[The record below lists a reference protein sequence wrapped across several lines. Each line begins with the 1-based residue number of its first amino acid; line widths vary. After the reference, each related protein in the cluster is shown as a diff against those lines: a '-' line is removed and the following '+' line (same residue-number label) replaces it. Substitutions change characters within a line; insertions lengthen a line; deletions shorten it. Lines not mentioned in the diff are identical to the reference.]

1 MGFRR
6 LRTPFPL
13 KGKKVFDLLRNYC
26 STFSGISVRGLAD
39 FLFEVGRN
47 MQKSLRVILL
57 TEQHPRCL
65 LLLMQLCTP
74 IVKMRDGHYDDA
86 RKRLFPS
93 RLGSERSFFSFVHHR
108 ELDHKK
114 RVPQKIQLPLQTA
127 NLVSVIAH

>member
-47 MQKSLRVILL
+47 MQPGSRYLSV
-57 TEQHPRCL
+57 
-65 LLLMQLCTP
+65 MLCMMAIFIAAMTNN
-74 IVKMRDGHYDDA
+74 VMSGLK
-86 RKRLFPS
+86 
-93 RLGSERSFFSFVHHR
+93 LGCVCFVF
-108 ELDHKK
+108 L
-114 RVPQKIQLPLQTA
+114 
-127 NLVSVIAH
+127 